1 MIAPIS
7 CPRKIMNKIRYLEM
21 FENLLI
27 LQRQSADDQITLDE
41 DQERERQCLMAF
53 FKGYFQGIERL

>member
-1 MIAPIS
+1 
-7 CPRKIMNKIRYLEM
+7 M